1 MDVLKIATWNIS
13 CGIPAEWSFSDGI
26 KKRKRI

>member
-1 MDVLKIATWNIS
+1 MDVLKIATWNIT
-13 CGIPAEWSFSDGI
+13 CGIPAEWSFSNG